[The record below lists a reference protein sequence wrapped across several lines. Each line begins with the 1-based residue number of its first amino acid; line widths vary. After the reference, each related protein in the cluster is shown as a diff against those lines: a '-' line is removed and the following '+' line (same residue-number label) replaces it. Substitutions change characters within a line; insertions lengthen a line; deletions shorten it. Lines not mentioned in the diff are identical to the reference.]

1 MFGYFSIPFREMLIY
16 IHVRVLQLFSLFQE
30 FYFLFSVYKSQN
42 DGSFHLSIPF
52 GEGVASSD
60 TLLVNRDIPSIEEL
74 DHLGGIA
81 QKQDKGLS
89 WDFPVILAEFSPD
102 SVARMEAKLIYI
114 KLLWRFT
121 LCS

>member
-1 MFGYFSIPFREMLIY
+1 LALLLNTAVS
-16 IHVRVLQLFSLFQE
+16 VKLQ
-30 FYFLFSVYKSQN
+30 
-42 DGSFHLSIPF
+42 
-52 GEGVASSD
+52 
-60 TLLVNRDIPSIEEL
+60 
-74 DHLGGIA
+74 GGIA

-102 SVARMEAKLIYI
+102 SVGRMEAKLIYI